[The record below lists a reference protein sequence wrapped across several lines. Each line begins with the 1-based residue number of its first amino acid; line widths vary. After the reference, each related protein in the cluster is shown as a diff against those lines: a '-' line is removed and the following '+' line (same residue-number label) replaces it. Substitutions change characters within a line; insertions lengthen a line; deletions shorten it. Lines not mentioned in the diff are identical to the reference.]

1 MKFIVTY
8 PVLIVVQILTS
19 NSAHISKNSNMEEKD
34 LSAIVLDPEKCKELN
49 DLGVCCLYPCI
60 WWERHINIPTK
71 IWEPWK
77 VTTKRPTLSNT
88 ENYNVLS
95 AFTLQE
101 LLEMLPKTIVAYKD
115 GSKLPLMIT
124 ITGSGR
130 YAIVY
135 CNPYYKNGKVGLTIS
150 ESLLEA
156 AFNILKWCKQ
166 NNYI

>member
-1 MKFIVTY
+1 
-8 PVLIVVQILTS
+8 
-19 NSAHISKNSNMEEKD
+19 MEEKD

-49 DLGVCCLYPCI
+49 DLGVCCLYSCI
-60 WWERHINIPTK
+60 WWERHINISTK

-77 VTTKRPTLSNT
+77 VTTKRPTFSNN
-88 ENYNVLS
+88 ENYNTLP

-150 ESLLEA
+150 ELLLEA
-156 AFNILKWCKQ
+156 AFNMLKWCKQ

>member
-1 MKFIVTY
+1 M
-8 PVLIVVQILTS
+8 LTS
-19 NSAHISKNSNMEEKD
+19 NSVYISKNSNMEEKD
-34 LSAIVLDPEKCKELN
+34 LSAMVLDPEKCKELN
-49 DLGVCCLYPCI
+49 DLGIYCSSPCI
-60 WWERHINIPTK
+60 WWERYINTSTK

-77 VTTKRPTLSNT
+77 VTTKRPTFQND
-88 ENYNVLS
+88 EHYNILP
-95 AFTLQE
+95 AYTLQE
-101 LLEMLPKTIVAYKD
+101 LLEMLPKTIVVYKD

-135 CNPYYKNGKVGLTIS
+135 CNPYYKNGKVGLIIS

-156 AFNILKWCKQ
+156 AFNMLKWCKQ

>member
-1 MKFIVTY
+1 MRGFPKYLNTKQDYLNCLTDY
-8 PVLIVVQILTS
+8 P
-19 NSAHISKNSNMEEKD
+19 
-34 LSAIVLDPEKCKELN
+34 KE
-49 DLGVCCLYPCI
+49 
-60 WWERHINIPTK
+60 TK
-71 IWEPWK
+71 
-77 VTTKRPTLSNT
+77 
-88 ENYNVLS
+88 
-95 AFTLQE
+95 AALQE

-156 AFNILKWCKQ
+156 AFNMLKWCKQ
-166 NNYI
+166 NNHI